1 MAKSINKNMIE
12 PFRTDKQLELLIK
25 KYERNQRPISVDF
38 RKMVPNIK
46 TDRYTHLIHPY
57 PAKLLVHIP
66 YFFLANTILSKP
78 GDTVLDPFCGSGTV
92 LLEGKLSER
101 EIIGADINPLARL
114 ISKVKL
120 IPLSEKQLRNKL
132 NSILKS
138 IPHKSCSIPPDV
150 VNIDYWYY
158 PHVTKQLLCIFE
170 SIKKLDD
177 NEIKDFFLVCFSCC
191 ARKVSL
197 ADPRLTVPVR
207 LREGQYPKGHWLR
220 EKTDAYLRKLRRI
233 NVIKVF
239 ENIVEQNIQRMSLFG
254 KIYNDC
260 SQPILCNDA
269 KALMTDDSLCGN
281 KKNNLI
287 PDNSVQ
293 LVITSP
299 PYSGAQKYIR
309 STSLN
314 MGWLGFCSA
323 SELITYKEATIG
335 REEYHKDEY
344 QKHIDTGIL
353 PADNILK
360 KLRKINPLRSHI
372 TSNYLIE
379 MQEAMK
385 ETARVL
391 KPKGYLLLV
400 TANNQICG
408 REFRTPIYLKT
419 IVEKLGFSLKLCLI
433 DDIKS
438 RGLMT
443 KRNKTA
449 SIITREWGML
459 FQKD

>member
-1 MAKSINKNMIE
+1 MLEPDNKLDM
-12 PFRTDKQLELLIK
+12 LIK
-25 KYERNQRPISVDF
+25 EYASVEKPLSVDF
-38 RKMVPNIK
+38 RKMVPGLK
-46 TDRYTHLIHPY
+46 ADRYTHFIHPY

-66 YFFLANTILSKP
+66 YFFLANTLLSKP

-92 LLEGKLSER
+92 LLEGKLLKR
-101 EIIGADINPLARL
+101 EVIGADINPIARL
-114 ISKVKL
+114 ISKVKIL
-120 IPLSEKQLRNKL
+120 PLSEKKLRNKFD
-132 NSILKS
+132 SILKE
-138 IPHKSCSIPPDV
+138 IPNKSSLTPPDV
-150 VNIDYWYY
+150 INLDYWFF

-177 NEIKDFFLVCFSCC
+177 PAIRDFFLVCFSCC

-197 ADPRLTVPVR
+197 ADPRLNVPVR

-220 EKTDAYLRKLRRI
+220 ERTDAHLRKLRRI
-233 NVIKVF
+233 NVIKAF
-239 ENIVEQNIQRMSLFG
+239 ENIVEQNIQRMSLLE
-254 KIYNDC
+254 KVNKDY
-260 SQPILCNDA
+260 SQPIICNDA
-269 KALMTDDSLCGN
+269 KALMTGDSFFEK
-281 KKNNLI
+281 KKNTLI
-287 PDNSVQ
+287 PENSVQ

-314 MGWLGFCSA
+314 IGWLGFCAA
-323 SELITYKEATIG
+323 SELRTYKKATIG

-344 QKHIDTGIL
+344 EKYVDTGIL
-353 PADNILK
+353 AADRILK
-360 KLRKINPLRSHI
+360 KLRKTNPLRSHI

-379 MQEAMK
+379 MQEALR

-408 REFRTPIYLKT
+408 HKFRTPIYLRT
-419 IVEKLGFSLKLCLI
+419 IAEKLGFSLKLCLI

-449 SIITREWGML
+449 SIITREWVML
-459 FQKD
+459 FEKGQ

>member
-1 MAKSINKNMIE
+1 MLKTDDKLEQLIRQYRKIN
-12 PFRTDKQLELLIK
+12 
-25 KYERNQRPISVDF
+25 RPISVDF
-38 RKMVPNIK
+38 RKMVPGLK
-46 TDRYTHLIHPY
+46 PDRYTHLVHPY
-57 PAKLLVHIP
+57 PAKLLAHIP
-66 YFFLANTILSKP
+66 YFFLANTLLSKP

-92 LLEGKLSER
+92 LLEGKLLKR
-101 EIIGADINPLARL
+101 EVIGADINPLARL
-114 ISKVKL
+114 ISKVKIL
-120 IPLSEKQLRNKL
+120 PLSENKL
-132 NSILKS
+132 RHIFDSILKE
-138 IPHKSCSIPPDV
+138 IPNKPYSAPPDV
-150 VNIDYWYY
+150 VNLDYWYY

-177 NEIKDFFLVCFSCC
+177 LAIRDFFLVCFSCC

-197 ADPRLTVPVR
+197 ADPRLAVPVR
-207 LREGQYPKGHWLR
+207 LREGQYPEGHWLR
-220 EKTDAYLRKLRRI
+220 EKTDAHLRKLRRI
-233 NVIKVF
+233 NVVKVF
-239 ENIVEQNIQRMSLFG
+239 ENIVEQNIQRMSLFE
-254 KIYNDC
+254 KINNDC
-260 SQPILCNDA
+260 SQPIICNDA
-269 KALMTDDSLCGN
+269 KALMTDDSLSE
-281 KKNNLI
+281 KKKYTLI

-344 QKHIDTGIL
+344 QKYIDTGIL
-353 PADNILK
+353 PADKILK

-379 MQEAMK
+379 MQEAMR
-385 ETARVL
+385 ETTRVL

-408 REFRTPIYLKT
+408 HEFRTPIYLRA
-419 IVEKLGFSLKLCLI
+419 IVEKLGFSLELCLI

-449 SIITREWGML
+449 NVITREYVML
-459 FQKD
+459 FRKETR